1 MTNDDVF
8 YDKLMTHNEADRR
21 LYSEVMTQ
29 VSRLLE
35 VRSGIMVGASIT
47 DTYIALADIGDTLEA
62 ILFKHSEATKGD
74 GSNGA

>member
-1 MTNDDVF
+1 MTTDDVF
-8 YDKLMTHNEADRR
+8 YEKVMAHIEADSI

-35 VRSGIMVGASIT
+35 VRSDIIVGASIT

-62 ILFKHSEATKGD
+62 ILFKHSDATKGVD
-74 GSNGA
+74 SNGA